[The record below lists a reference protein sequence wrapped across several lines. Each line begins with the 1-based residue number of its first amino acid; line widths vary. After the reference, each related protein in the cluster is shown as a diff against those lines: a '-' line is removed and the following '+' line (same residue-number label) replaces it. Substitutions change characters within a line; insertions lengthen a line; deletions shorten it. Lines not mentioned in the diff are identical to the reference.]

1 MKQPHAHIT
10 FLFVTLGIVAILLLL
25 TDMATGDTFIPISK
39 LMAERFDWPTL
50 IYWASAPEQA

>member
-25 TDMATGDTFIPISK
+25 TDMATGDTFIYVKS
-39 LMAERFDWPTL
+39 
-50 IYWASAPEQA
+50 

>member
-25 TDMATGDTFIPISK
+25 TDMATGDTC
-39 LMAERFDWPTL
+39 
-50 IYWASAPEQA
+50 IYPYFQSMGGTHRR